1 MLLAGAQ
8 RKVDDL
14 TKELAAEKARDSI
27 DARRA
32 SSEEKDVSALVVQ
45 CVAACCSVVQCVAVW
60 CSVLN

>member
-1 MLLAGAQ
+1 M
-8 RKVDDL
+8 DDL